1 MKQERA
7 MGVSTVNISFKDEL
21 LKEIDRIADRESRS
35 RSELIREAAR
45 LYIDRK
51 KRWEK
56 IFAFGENRAEKLKV
70 TEQDVN
76 AAIQT
81 RRTGL
86 KNK

>member
-1 MKQERA
+1 MKLEKS

-56 IFAFGENRAEKLKV
+56 IFAFGERQIKKLKV
-70 TEQDVN
+70 TEEDVE
-76 AAIQT
+76 AAIRD
-81 RRTGL
+81 RRARM
-86 KNK
+86 KNE

>member
-1 MKQERA
+1 

-56 IFAFGENRAEKLKV
+56 IFAFGGNRAEKLKV
-70 TEQDVN
+70 SEQDVS
-76 AAIQT
+76 AAIQV
-81 RRTGL
+81 RRAGT
-86 KNK
+86 KIK